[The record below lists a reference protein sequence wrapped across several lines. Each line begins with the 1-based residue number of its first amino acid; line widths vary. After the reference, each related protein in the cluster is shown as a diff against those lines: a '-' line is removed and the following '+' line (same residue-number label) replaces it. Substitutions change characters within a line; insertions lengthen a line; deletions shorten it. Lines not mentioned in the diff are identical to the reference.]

1 MWMVSTWRKTDKVH
15 FESWKTKR
23 YKYNSKTLDDT
34 KDIIYH
40 KEVNACIRK
49 FYKNLFK
56 KNVSKSDSEK
66 KSFLNSIALPNLNS
80 KIFKICE
87 SKITEK
93 DLIPVLKIMPNG
105 KSPEHDG
112 LTKAFYE
119 HFLARL
125 KNLFY

>member
-1 MWMVSTWRKTDKVH
+1 M
-15 FESWKTKR
+15 
-23 YKYNSKTLDDT
+23 
-34 KDIIYH
+34 
-40 KEVNACIRK
+40 
-49 FYKNLFK
+49 
-56 KNVSKSDSEK
+56 
-66 KSFLNSIALPNLNS
+66 PNLHS

-119 HFLARL
+119 HFLAWF